1 MFLLPLPPPP
11 KRHVLLCA
19 LALMLWA
26 GHVPAQTP
34 PAPQRPTAAT
44 APAAEPGGARD
55 TTKERRNTTDD
66 SGFPEPFGLSLFLMV
81 ACGAVGAFAADRA
94 SDGGRLERPGRYEQG
109 FMLGFLGKLI
119 VGSVAAV
126 IVLTLNPTG
135 DAWWSLMGTA
145 LTAGLGGEAIIL
157 ARMAALQAQ
166 EDKKD
171 REAAEHETTR
181 VDAQWAEKLETFR
194 VIAIETH
201 DRLAAPGTFG
211 ATALE
216 APAPASF
223 ERIVN
228 TFAQRARAEMVRA
241 DA

>member
-1 MFLLPLPPPP
+1 MYSFPLPQPR
-11 KRHVLLCA
+11 KRHALLCA

-26 GHVPAQTP
+26 VPA
-34 PAPQRPTAAT
+34 PAQAPYAPRQPTATAT
-44 APAAEPGGARD
+44 APDAGGAGETRTD
-55 TTKERRNTTDD
+55 SRNTTDD
-66 SGFPEPFGLSLFLMV
+66 SGFPEPFGLSLLLMV
-81 ACGAVGAFAADRA
+81 ACGAVGAFAADLV
-94 SDGGRLERPGRYEQG
+94 SDGGRLERPGKYEQG

-145 LTAGLGGEAIIL
+145 LTAGLGGEAILL
-157 ARMAALQAQ
+157 ARLATLQAQ

-171 REAAEHETTR
+171 REVAQHETTR

-201 DRLAAPGTFG
+201 DRLAAPVIRTASALDG
-211 ATALE
+211 AV
-216 APAPASF
+216 PAGF
-223 ERIVN
+223 EQIVN
-228 TFAQRARAEMVRA
+228 TYAQRARAEMVRA
-241 DA
+241 ET

>member
-1 MFLLPLPPPP
+1 
-11 KRHVLLCA
+11 
-19 LALMLWA
+19 MLWA
-26 GHVPAQTP
+26 APTPAQAP
-34 PAPQRPTAAT
+34 AAPQQPTAA
-44 APAAEPGGARD
+44 ASAAEAGR
-55 TTKERRNTTDD
+55 TRETKTDSMNTTDQ

-81 ACGAVGAFAADRA
+81 ACGAVGAFAADLA
-94 SDGGRLERPGRYEQG
+94 SDGGRLERPGKYEQG
-109 FMLGFLGKLI
+109 FMLGFLGKLV

-135 DAWWSLMGTA
+135 DALWSLMGTA
-145 LTAGLGGEAIIL
+145 LTAGLGGEAIL
-157 ARMAALQAQ
+157 LSRMATLQAQ

-171 REAAEHETTR
+171 REAAQHETTR

-201 DRLAAPGTFG
+201 GRLAAPAVFG
-211 ATALE
+211 AAALE
-216 APAPASF
+216 APAPATF

-228 TFAQRARAEMVRA
+228 TYAQRARAEMVRA